1 MKRRI
6 KVDVPVEKR
15 VFLGFKKTVY
25 ESRTIEVDAKT
36 YKRIRRQNRN
46 RPYSIEEM
54 MFYDE
59 LFDDD

>member
-15 VFLGFKKTVY
+15 GFFGFKKTVY

-36 YKRIRRQNRN
+36 LKRIRRQNRN

>member
-46 RPYSIEEM
+46 CPYSIEEM